1 MYHVCRNPHRK
12 ALHACRNLY
21 LWYILPPASSIN
33 KRDLPLQRLISDV
46 VGFSIT
52 PAGVEGILTHLLYM
66 SLVSSQME
74 TVSKMCLFKIGQYHL
89 ALHNSPQEE
98 ACEHLFGSLLVI

>member
-1 MYHVCRNPHRK
+1 MCVEIHTEGLSMPLGICTSGTYCLLLLPSTKEIFHVK
-12 ALHACRNLY
+12 G
-21 LWYILPPASSIN
+21 
-33 KRDLPLQRLISDV
+33 RLIGDV
-46 VGFSIT
+46 AGFSIT
-52 PAGVEGILTHLLYM
+52 PAGGEGILTHLLYM

-98 ACEHLFGSLLVI
+98 ACEHLFGGLLVI